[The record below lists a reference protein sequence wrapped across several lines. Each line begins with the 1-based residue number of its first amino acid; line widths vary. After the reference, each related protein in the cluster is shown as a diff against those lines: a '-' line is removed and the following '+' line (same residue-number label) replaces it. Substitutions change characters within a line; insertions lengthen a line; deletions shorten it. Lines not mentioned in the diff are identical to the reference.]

1 MKGRWEEGDAG
12 GGDSAS
18 QAAAVSRELLAS
30 QADGSGAASLG
41 ADGHGASG
49 SGRGAGTRRFSAW
62 PDLGGGRFQ
71 GGASCGDGRAEGEKA
86 GPGLLPRVPVPSTLA
101 SRGRVRGQAEPA
113 GAGACAHVELPDGF
127 TQAQEWGAGGLPK
140 EGEADATEAGHRHVG
155 RAAGR
160 ERSPAESAGPRGG
173 CWVSSRV
180 PAFEHMR
187 GAGQVPGRGGAGVQ
201 GVGGSPPQRR
211 LQRPAWTRTG
221 RGLLRHT
228 DYHTSGGRAG
238 GTCRR
243 HQGPGDAAPLG
254 DLCGPAEGAPA
265 LCPGELPPPAAPA
278 PESRASMS
286 LPRLGTPSRSV
297 MGSRPPQQTDER
309 A

>member
-1 MKGRWEEGDAG
+1 MKRRAQAFSPECPSPAPWPAG
-12 GGDSAS
+12 GALGGRP
-18 QAAAVSRELLAS
+18 SRRGPGPVPTWS
-30 QADGSGAASLG
+30 CRTASLRPRSG
-41 ADGHGASG
+41 GRVGFLRKEKRTRLRPATDASG
-49 SGRGAGTRRFSAW
+49 GRPDVKGAPRRA
-62 PDLGGGRFQ
+62 P
-71 GGASCGDGRAEGEKA
+71 GRAEAA
-86 GPGLLPRVPVPSTLA
+86 GCPRASQHLSTCAVLA
-101 SRGRVRGQAEPA
+101 RSLE
-113 GAGACAHVELPDGF
+113 GAGRGC
-127 TQAQEWGAGGLPK
+127 
-140 EGEADATEAGHRHVG
+140 
-155 RAAGR
+155 RAWA
-160 ERSPAESAGPRGG
+160 ASAAP
-173 CWVSSRV
+173 
-180 PAFEHMR
+180 
-187 GAGQVPGRGGAGVQ
+187 
-201 GVGGSPPQRR
+201 
-211 LQRPAWTRTG
+211 PAWTRTG

-278 PESRASMS
+278 PESRASTS